1 MAKSKQ
7 NSMDFAGMELEC
19 ADLTATGDVVVT
31 GGLTY
36 GGVAQSATSA
46 EVDRMADTSARIVT
60 STASVL
66 ALTVTAHAERTVL
79 VNSNTTFANTF
90 TLPAATGSGAKFT
103 IINNVVQT
111 QGTVVVAAANTADV
125 MAGICIAIDSTAA
138 TNASPF
144 LTTATSDKVTLN
156 LTTTGGLG
164 QDKVECWD
172 IAANTWRV
180 EVLIHGSGSL
190 GTPFA
195 AT

>member
-36 GGVAQSATSA
+36 GGVAQSASSA
-46 EVDRMADTSARIVT
+46 EVDRVADTSARIVT

-79 VNSNTTFANTF
+79 VNSDTTFANTF

-103 IINNVVQT
+103 VINNIVQT
-111 QGTVVVAAANTADV
+111 QGTVVVAANGTDV
-125 MAGICIAIDSTAA
+125 MTGICLAVDSTAA
-138 TNASPF
+138 GNASPF

-156 LTTTGGLG
+156 LTTTGGKG

>member
-79 VNSNTTFANTF
+79 VNSNTTFNNTF
-90 TLPAATGSGAKFT
+90 IPAGY
-103 IINNVVQT
+103 
-111 QGTVVVAAANTADV
+111 
-125 MAGICIAIDSTAA
+125 
-138 TNASPF
+138 
-144 LTTATSDKVTLN
+144 
-156 LTTTGGLG
+156 
-164 QDKVECWD
+164 
-172 IAANTWRV
+172 
-180 EVLIHGSGSL
+180 VLHV
-190 GTPFA
+190 PA
-195 AT
+195 C